1 MNISAKGLHVELS
14 DAFKE
19 RFSSGLE
26 TILTKYFGRAEHADL
41 ILSKRQGNFMTEIHI
56 RIGHDLNFAAS
67 GVARNAY
74 QSLDVA
80 LKALGKQL
88 RRNKR
93 RLREDHPLAI
103 EDTGAL
109 VDHDDDDHLDHD
121 EEASSNAAPL
131 VISES
136 LKDLPVISVG
146 EASIMLEAELSG
158 FIHFIDKST
167 DKLAILYRRE
177 DGNHGWIEQL
187 A

>member
-19 RFSSGLE
+19 RFSTGLE

-41 ILSKRQGNFMTEIHI
+41 TLSKRQGNFMTEIHI

-93 RLREDHPLAI
+93 RLREDHPLPI
-103 EDTGAL
+103 EETGL
-109 VDHDDDDHLDHD
+109 ISDQDDDDHLDND
-121 EEASSNAAPL
+121 DAISGAAPL

-136 LKDLPVISVG
+136 LNDLPNISVG
-146 EASIMLEAELSG
+146 EASILLEQELSG
-158 FIHFIDKST
+158 FIHFVDKST
-167 DKLAILYRRE
+167 NKLAILYRRE
-177 DGNHGWIEQL
+177 DGNHGWIEEI

>member
-19 RFSSGLE
+19 RFSTGLE

-93 RLREDHPLAI
+93 RLREDHPQAL
-103 EDTGAL
+103 EETGAM
-109 VDHDDDDHLDHD
+109 VDFDDDHLDHD
-121 EEASSNAAPL
+121 EETTSAAAPL
-131 VISES
+131 VVSES

-146 EASIMLEAELSG
+146 EASILLEEEFAG